1 MKGNETTMN
10 IAFLAIASLHNPK
23 ESAYLTTLG
32 LVKSLI
38 QKGHRVVI
46 ITEKKAGL
54 PQHEI
59 MAGVPVYRLYRFPF
73 LGRVFS
79 YPFALRKIQRK
90 LKIRFDIIHGFS
102 ATPLF
107 AGSIILSK
115 LFSPNAKTV
124 HTLKSYSR
132 NEKANRGYFLLHGVD
147 RVTIPTKVYGE
158 KLGNI
163 KKNKISLI
171 HSPIDTIKFFPQ
183 DKKDLKKKYGY
194 EKNKILFY
202 YGAMWKNKG
211 VDILIDAM
219 PTLIQFYPDLKL
231 VCAPRYEN
239 IQEHRD
245 LVKKLGLNHVVEFI
259 TGNIPIEEYVNFAD
273 VVVLP
278 YRNLQGTEGN
288 PSCLLEA
295 MSCKTLVVTT
305 DLPELREIANGLVF
319 MAKPGDV
326 DSLTET
332 IIQAMGKKDQEMIE
346 KAYHKVQEFSFERI
360 TEEFL
365 KLYEKLVGNS
375 YIV

>member
-1 MKGNETTMN
+1 M
-10 IAFLAIASLHNPK
+10 
-23 ESAYLTTLG
+23 
-32 LVKSLI
+32 
-38 QKGHRVVI
+38 
-46 ITEKKAGL
+46 
-54 PQHEI
+54 
-59 MAGVPVYRLYRFPF
+59 
-73 LGRVFS
+73 
-79 YPFALRKIQRK
+79 
-90 LKIRFDIIHGFS
+90 
-102 ATPLF
+102 
-107 AGSIILSK
+107 
-115 LFSPNAKTV
+115 
-124 HTLKSYSR
+124 
-132 NEKANRGYFLLHGVD
+132 
-147 RVTIPTKVYGE
+147 
-158 KLGNI
+158 
-163 KKNKISLI
+163 
-171 HSPIDTIKFFPQ
+171 
-183 DKKDLKKKYGY
+183 
-194 EKNKILFY
+194 
-202 YGAMWKNKG
+202 
-211 VDILIDAM
+211 
-219 PTLIQFYPDLKL
+219 
-231 VCAPRYEN
+231 
-239 IQEHRD
+239 
-245 LVKKLGLNHVVEFI
+245 NHVVEFI